1 MPACD
6 GLPLCSRRARIR
18 FALHSMTETS
28 PDSDAWLRQLIARS
42 LLLPEANLRRHWQT
56 LVPRLPRSARYE
68 LAAVL
73 LEVEHSLA

>member
-1 MPACD
+1 
-6 GLPLCSRRARIR
+6 
-18 FALHSMTETS
+18 MTETS

-42 LLLPEANLRRHWQT
+42 PLLADGDLRRHWQT

-73 LEVEHSLA
+73 LEVEYSLA